1 MSFSWKHYVFHLL
14 IFLSN
19 MLVLR
24 KGDSEAGE
32 TGLPALPARA
42 ALGTIGHLV
51 EISKSRLLKGKQKKE
66 NGIIWLLLE
75 EASLVTSLCHAIAVT

>member
-51 EISKSRLLKGKQKKE
+51 EISKS
-66 NGIIWLLLE
+66 
-75 EASLVTSLCHAIAVT
+75 